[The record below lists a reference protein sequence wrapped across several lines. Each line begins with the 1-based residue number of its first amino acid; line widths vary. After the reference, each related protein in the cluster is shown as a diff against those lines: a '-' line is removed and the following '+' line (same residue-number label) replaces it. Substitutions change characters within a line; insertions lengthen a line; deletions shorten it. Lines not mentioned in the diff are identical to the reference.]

1 MKTKAQKW
9 GNSLAV
15 RVPKGITEQA
25 GVAENDTLDIEVTEG
40 GVILLKPRRRQKYR
54 LNDLLKGM
62 TEENMPA
69 EIDLGRPVGREV
81 W

>member
-1 MKTKAQKW
+1 METRAQKW

-15 RVPKGITEQA
+15 RISKGVAQKA
-25 GVAENDTLDIEVTEG
+25 GVSVDDTLEVDVDSDGAIVLT
-40 GVILLKPRRRQKYR
+40 PRRRQKYR

-62 TEENMPA
+62 TKENMHT
-69 EIDLGRPVGREV
+69 EIGFGGPVGREV

>member
-15 RVPKGITEQA
+15 RVPKGIAEQA
-25 GVAENDTLDIEVTEG
+25 GVTVDDTLDIEVADS
-40 GVILLKPRRRQKYR
+40 GVIVLKPHRCRKYR

-62 TEENMPA
+62 TKENMHEAVDFGPP
-69 EIDLGRPVGREV
+69 IGREV

>member
-15 RVPKGITEQA
+15 RVPKGVAEQA
-25 GVAENDTLDIEVTEG
+25 GVNVDDSLDIEVADS
-40 GVILLKPRRRQKYR
+40 GVIVLTPLRQSRYR
-54 LNDLLKGM
+54 LSQLVKGITKGNVHDAM
-62 TEENMPA
+62 
-69 EIDLGRPVGREV
+69 DFGKPVGREI

>member
-25 GVAENDTLDIEVTEG
+25 GVGVNDVLDIEVAKD
-40 GVILLKPRRRQKYR
+40 GVICLRPRRRQKYR

-62 TEENMPA
+62 TKENMPS
-69 EIDLGRPVGREV
+69 EIGFGRPVGREV

>member
-25 GVAENDTLDIEVTEG
+25 GVGVNDTLDIEVVEG
-40 GVILLKPRRRQKYR
+40 GVILLTPRRRRKYR

-62 TEENMPA
+62 TKENMSTG
-69 EIDLGRPVGREV
+69 IDFGRTVGREV

>member
-1 MKTKAQKW
+1 MKTKARKW

-15 RVPKGITEQA
+15 RVPKGIAEQA
-25 GVAENDTLDIEVTEG
+25 GVTVDDTLDIEVADSG
-40 GVILLKPRRRQKYR
+40 AIVLKPHRGRKYR

-62 TEENMPA
+62 TKENMHAAVDFGPP
-69 EIDLGRPVGREV
+69 IGREV

>member
-1 MKTKAQKW
+1 MKTEAQKW

-15 RVPKGITEQA
+15 RVPKGIAKQA
-25 GVAENDTLDIEVTEG
+25 GVAVNDILDIEVADS
-40 GVILLKPRRRQKYR
+40 GVIVLKPHRRRKYR

-62 TEENMPA
+62 TKKNMHQ
-69 EIDLGRPVGREV
+69 EIHFGPPIGREV